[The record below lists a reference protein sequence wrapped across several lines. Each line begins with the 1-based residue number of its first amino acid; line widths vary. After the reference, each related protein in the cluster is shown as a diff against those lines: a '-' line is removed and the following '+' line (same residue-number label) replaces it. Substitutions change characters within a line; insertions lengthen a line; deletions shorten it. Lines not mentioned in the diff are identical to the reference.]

1 MGQDAEPLDG
11 SFAAL
16 YEELRRLAHGQL
28 RRGGTRP
35 TLSTTAVVHETYLKL
50 AAASPHWQDHNHFLS
65 LAARAMR
72 QVVVD
77 YARSQATVKRGS
89 ALHRV
94 ELSDTTPHGEL
105 PLDELLAIDRALE
118 RLEREDE
125 RLARMVELRFFAGL
139 THGEIASNLAL
150 SERSVERDWRRA
162 RAFLL
167 ATLASE
173 PA

>member
-1 MGQDAEPLDG
+1 MAQDGTPVDG
-11 SFAAL
+11 SFAVL

-28 RRGGTRP
+28 GRGGSRP

-65 LAARAMR
+65 LAVRAMR

-77 YARSQATVKRGS
+77 YARARATVKRGGD
-89 ALHRV
+89 LHRV
-94 ELSDTTPHGEL
+94 ELSDSTPQGEL
-105 PLDELLAIDRALE
+105 PLEELLAIERGLE
-118 RLEREDE
+118 LLEQEDE
-125 RLARMVELRFFAGL
+125 RLARLVELRFFAGL
-139 THGEIASNLAL
+139 THGEIATALAL

-167 ATLASE
+167 AALSAE
-173 PA
+173 AP